1 MSGAD
6 GELALGFRSLAE
18 RDRAGAPPF
27 ETRGAAARRVSP
39 LPAVAAVAAGVMLAL
54 AVVTLYGDDSTSVA
68 IARAQALSAW
78 SAPTDEFLEPLDATI
93 SGSTPSLTLTSVTL
107 PDTRSLP

>member
-1 MSGAD
+1 
-6 GELALGFRSLAE
+6 
-18 RDRAGAPPF
+18 
-27 ETRGAAARRVSP
+27 
-39 LPAVAAVAAGVMLAL
+39 
-54 AVVTLYGDDSTSVA
+54 LYGDDSTSVA